1 MELTRITTL
10 IRQNHRIVVSTLFTI
25 FIIIFLVIPSVYSPS
40 DQNTNNILVL
50 AASSLSD
57 ALNELQKDFGLEN
70 DIVVNISYGG
80 SQMLAQQISSGAPAD
95 IFISAGESP
104 VIFLSNKN
112 LVETPSIGILSNQ
125 LVLATKKLSNIQIA
139 SLGDLKTP
147 AIKNIGIAD
156 PDLAPAGAY
165 AKEALNNIGIWND
178 IQPKLVFGSDARSVL
193 AYLESGNVDA
203 ALIYATDA
211 KVSAKVDVWDIIE
224 AKSYSKIVYPA
235 AIIDTTSNRT
245 SAIKFLDFLRN
256 THSQEIFRKY
266 GFEPVK

>member
-1 MELTRITTL
+1 MKWTRITNL
-10 IRQNHRIVVSTLFTI
+10 IRQNHWIVIGTLFTI
-25 FIIIFLVIPSVYSPS
+25 FVIIFMVTPNVYSPS

-50 AASSLSD
+50 SASSLSD
-57 ALNELQKDFGLEN
+57 ALNELQKDFRLEN
-70 DIVVNISYGG
+70 DIMVNISYGG

-104 VIFLSNKN
+104 VTFLSNKN
-112 LVETPSIGILSNQ
+112 LIETPSIGILSNQ
-125 LVLATKKLSNIQIA
+125 LVLATKKSSNIQIA

-165 AKEALNNIGIWND
+165 AEEALNSAGLWND

-193 AYLESGNVDA
+193 AYLESGNIDA

-211 KVSAKVDVWDIIE
+211 KISTKVEIWDVIE
-224 AKSYSKIVYPA
+224 AKSYSQIVYPA
-235 AIIDTTSNRT
+235 AIVDTTSDRT
-245 SAIKFLDFLRN
+245 SSMKFLDFLR
-256 THSQEIFRKY
+256 TDHSKEIFGKY